1 MDPIA
6 STSKPVQPD
15 SNGPRVTTAWPWLA
29 GLASLCVGVAV
40 AQDAQAPTPGA
51 TAQAES
57 EEQLDEPQAPSE
69 PPIPAVWKERR
80 VSFTYGSTRNIYS
93 CNALADRVASL
104 MRAVGARDDV
114 KVRVSNCSN
123 DLMADP
129 RRGTPGADPA
139 PSMTPASDRYR
150 YQVAIASSTRQVP
163 TVYIT
168 AMLPVEVTDEV
179 RAELEKDKSK
189 RELIARATGNPAAR
203 FNDPIPFAAHR
214 RRATLSNETVGIE
227 PEECELVDEMTTSVL
242 PRIDVRIV
250 SRTGTLCQAGSQLP
264 PQVVVEGLM
273 PVQYENSGVFKAPE
287 DDGTKP
293 PPGDDEKAKERDTAE
308 PPAR

>member
-6 STSKPVQPD
+6 STSDPVQRD
-15 SNGPRVTTAWPWLA
+15 SRGPGAASAWPLLA
-29 GLASLCVGVAV
+29 VLASLCVGVAV
-40 AQDAQAPTPGA
+40 AQEAQAPTSGA
-51 TAQAES
+51 PTEAASAQPEEAQPPAET
-57 EEQLDEPQAPSE
+57 
-69 PPIPAVWKERR
+69 PIPAVWKERR
-80 VSFTYGSTRNIYS
+80 LSFTYGSSTNIYS
-93 CNALADRVASL
+93 CDALADRVASM

-123 DLMADP
+123 DLMSDA
-129 RRGTPGADPA
+129 RMGTPGADPS
-139 PSMTPASDRYR
+139 PPMTPASDRYR
-150 YQVAIASSTRQVP
+150 YQVAIASSTRQFA

-168 AMLPVEVTDEV
+168 AMLPVEVTDKV

-214 RRATLSNETVGIE
+214 RRVTLSNETVGFE
-227 PEECELVDEMTTSVL
+227 PEECELVDEMTSAVL
-242 PRIDVRIV
+242 PRIDVQVV
-250 SRTGTLCQAGSQLP
+250 SRTGTLCQAGSRLP

-273 PVQYENSGVFKAPE
+273 PVQYENSGVFKAPK
-287 DDGTKP
+287 DDGKETP
-293 PPGDDEKAKERDTAE
+293 AGDDGKTQEDTAE